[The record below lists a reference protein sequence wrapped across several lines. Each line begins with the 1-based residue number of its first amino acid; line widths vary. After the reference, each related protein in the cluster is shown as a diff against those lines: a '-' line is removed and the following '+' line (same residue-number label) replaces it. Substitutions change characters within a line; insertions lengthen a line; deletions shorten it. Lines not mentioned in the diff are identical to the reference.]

1 MSAVVMNMK
10 ALTIFCLAGVAIAIG
25 FANTRS
31 ELPAETVEDLK
42 DKQAQIKAVIQS
54 TMPATVAV
62 ADGIG
67 SGSGVIVSE
76 DGLILTAAHVLM
88 TEGADNFEI
97 TFPDGRKVTAT
108 PLGRNL
114 DVDAG
119 MLKIDQEGPWPYV
132 PLGDMTE
139 VKPGD
144 WCVGLGYPGGYQ
156 LGRTPPVRVGRIL
169 ANATT
174 VVMSDSALIGGDSGG
189 PLFNL
194 DGEVIGIHSSI
205 GASVDQNRHVPV
217 ALFQRDWDQL
227 LSGETWGRLGSQV
240 ELNPNRPMLGIQMQ
254 QNEASTSISGVIQ
267 DSPADLAGLQI
278 GDLLI
283 AVDDVEVTRPI
294 DVIAAVSRKEAG
306 DEVEVR
312 IEREGQEL
320 SKTIVLT
327 RKSDLNL
334 QRE

>member
-1 MSAVVMNMK
+1 MNLK
-10 ALTIFCLAGVAIAIG
+10 AFTIFCLAGAAIAIG
-25 FANTRS
+25 FANTR
-31 ELPAETVEDLK
+31 PQPAAETVEDLK
-42 DKQAQIKAVIQS
+42 DKQVQIKAVIRS
-54 TMPATVAV
+54 AMPATVAV

-88 TEGADNFEI
+88 TEGADKFEI

-119 MLKIDQEGPWPYV
+119 MLKIDQEGPWPFV
-132 PLGDMTE
+132 PLGDLTQ

-156 LGRTPPVRVGRIL
+156 LGRTPPVRVGRVL
-169 ANATT
+169 ANAST
-174 VVMSDSALIGGDSGG
+174 VIMSDSALIGGDSGG

-194 DGEVIGIHSSI
+194 KGEVIGIHSSI

-240 ELNPNRPMLGIQMQ
+240 ELNPNRPMLGIQME
-254 QNEASTSISGVIQ
+254 QNEDSTSISGIIQ
-267 DSPADLAGLQI
+267 DSPADRGGLKT
-278 GDLLI
+278 GDVLI
-283 AVDDVEVTRPI
+283 SVDDVAVSRPI

-306 DEVEVR
+306 DEVVVVIDR
-312 IEREGQEL
+312 DGQEL
-320 SKTIVLT
+320 SKTIILT

-334 QRE
+334 QED

>member
-1 MSAVVMNMK
+1 MINLK
-10 ALTIFCLAGVAIAIG
+10 AFTIFCLAGVALAIG

-31 ELPAETVEDLK
+31 QTAAETVDELK

-54 TMPATVAV
+54 AMPATVAV
-62 ADGIG
+62 ADGVG

-88 TEGADNFEI
+88 TDGADEFEI

-132 PLGDMTE
+132 PLGDLTQ

-156 LGRTPPVRVGRIL
+156 LGRTPPVRVGRVL

-174 VVMSDSALIGGDSGG
+174 VIMSDSALIGGDSGG

-240 ELNPNRPMLGIQMQ
+240 ELNPNRPMLGIQME
-254 QNEASTSISGVIQ
+254 QNEDTTSISGVIQ
-267 DSPADLAGLQI
+267 DSPADRGGLKT
-278 GDLLI
+278 GDVLI
-283 AVDDVEVTRPI
+283 SIDDVEVSRPI
-294 DVIAAVSRKEAG
+294 DVIAAVSRKDAG
-306 DEVEVR
+306 DEVVVVIDRDGE
-312 IEREGQEL
+312 EL
-320 SKTIVLT
+320 SKTITLT

-334 QRE
+334 PRD